1 MKIKVLNHAFLLV
14 LLFSTFIGCR
24 KEINTTGDLEVY
36 VEDINGTAIV
46 GETVYLYNN
55 QADFNNVI
63 YSETKTTNNSGRVI
77 FLNLK
82 PGVYYVDCDFNNA
95 AGGVTT
101 VTGNG
106 SVSAGFVTTITI
118 RP

>member
-1 MKIKVLNHAFLLV
+1 MKIKTLKLLIVTLV
-14 LLFSTFIGCR
+14 LLIAFTSCR
-24 KEINTTGDLEVY
+24 KDEDTTGDLEVY
-36 VEDINGTAIV
+36 VEDINGVPIV
-46 GETVYLYNN
+46 GQTVYLYNN

-63 YSETKTTNNSGRVI
+63 YSETRTTNNSGRVI

-118 RP
+118 HP